1 MLREARILRVE
12 APSSHLWPLGGP
24 WLSENVG
31 RVLTG
36 QGPSCPPCPH
46 PAPLWPPGAPTRQL
60 QLKAKLKAAG
70 VAQRW
75 FPGLGSP
82 PLPPSW
88 GGQRGQG
95 WGHPLSPHEHLP
107 NERRQKLL
115 EKEHG
120 DRAALCPAALH
131 GTARGHSAGLG
142 RSLSWAPAPVC
153 ASAGRTVQCRKC
165 VPGVGDKEP

>member
-1 MLREARILRVE
+1 ME

-82 PLPPSW
+82 PLPPHGEGREGRGGVTLCPLMNTSQKRGDRSSW
-88 GGQRGQG
+88 KRSKETGQRSVLLLSTGQ
-95 WGHPLSPHEHLP
+95 PEAIL
-107 NERRQKLL
+107 Q
-115 EKEHG
+115 
-120 DRAALCPAALH
+120 
-131 GTARGHSAGLG
+131 G
-142 RSLSWAPAPVC
+142 RDGA
-153 ASAGRTVQCRKC
+153 
-165 VPGVGDKEP
+165 